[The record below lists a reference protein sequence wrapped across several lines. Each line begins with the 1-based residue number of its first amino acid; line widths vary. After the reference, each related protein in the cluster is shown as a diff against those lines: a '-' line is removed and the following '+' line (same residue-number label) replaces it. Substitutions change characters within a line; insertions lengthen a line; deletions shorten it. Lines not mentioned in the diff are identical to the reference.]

1 MARLQRLR
9 SEGLRSLRPL
19 NLQPLRS
26 ALLVAAAL
34 VLGGGAAQ
42 AAVCVRPGFP
52 VGCSVGA
59 GPVVNPSP
67 GVGYGAPGVGVRPG
81 AGPGVGPNYGGP
93 ANYHPAAGP
102 GAGANAGGPVNRAGW
117 R

>member
-1 MARLQRLR
+1 MPVSTIRRC
-9 SEGLRSLRPL
+9 
-19 NLQPLRS
+19 QPLFWGS
-26 ALLVAAAL
+26 ALAL
-34 VLGGGAAQ
+34 ALGTAAQ
-42 AAVCVRPGFP
+42 AAECLRPGFP

-59 GPVVNPSP
+59 GPVDGSVENPTP
-67 GVGYGAPGVGVRPG
+67 GVGYGAPGAGLRPA

-102 GAGANAGGPVNRAGW
+102 GVGPNTGGPVNRPGM